1 MSTYSL
7 LFGGV
12 DESFGE
18 TTINLKGMHKG
29 KSCFFKI
36 GGIKHSIF
44 LAKLP
49 GMGKDEFKQFITDN
63 LLSLPINSI
72 IDRVGASGN
81 SNVEDIVQA
90 DFTKE
95 LYEGSY
101 FGFRN
106 KYQYVQFTSSRKSI
120 LQRLFKFDKS
130 NITIGQKSTNLQA
143 GTFIRTSDVNE
154 YSSISGKNL
163 SIILRC
169 KDEFKSLI
177 EFIYEKYTGTRY
189 LVNQEDI
196 NTMKQYIS
204 KIMEIDENFIVF
216 DKNTQSFSKIVAS
229 KFMSEYYI
237 AYCSSNMQNAPDI
250 DKIVRESLKDG
261 VRFSTMNYVTIGI
274 ENGINFN
281 KPFII
286 KNRQLLRKTTENDGL
301 LLKADISL
309 YTTINNIENVEE
321 SDDKT
326 IESLSSYKMITYDL
340 ETYINFSSSLN
351 KPPNTTGYKHDIQD
365 KVSDE
370 LQLQGVPSSTIQ
382 TFGKKLADVIMKPSQ
397 DNNYFLG
404 ENEIICSSII
414 ITNLTGKI
422 ICKKIILNAGTLTN
436 PVNIDKLKRFKNSDL
451 IDQLNQYIES
461 DALHR
466 SELTKEALLISE
478 SDKEIL
484 IPCRDERELI
494 LSMAHEFGRNDI
506 FFINTFN
513 GYDFDER
520 YVIARSIY
528 NSCFVKYLK
537 LSCPILNGDIQSILY
552 NWKFNGTMKSAAESL
567 TNLVQMAYPWKFS
580 IDTKVYVTK
589 MNEDIAKND
598 TGISVSQSLNAML
611 HFWGIQNENGNEAQ
625 KIEMPYTELMEIWRT
640 RNSEG
645 MIEVLEYCIEDSVLT
660 YKLIMAAN
668 VILSYIERAKLSGI
682 ELKRAFF
689 NAIGE
694 IVGAVV
700 YKFYWDNGIAYMD
713 NVDSPFRANELFF
726 RNIGGEVKCFSY
738 GYQQYITAVDAESMY
753 PAQKEANNVDTAAK
767 VLSDCLIN
775 PNFYGLTINK
785 AEAIDDVYGPRIKLY
800 VSIGDQDFLLE
811 DFSVN
816 KQLKLSKKGD
826 QDFQIYSAEAKRLED
841 MSALYIKPTFEYVSE
856 IANEINKNGFVPA
869 KYLELKL
876 DKSNSTVFKRV
887 FFAQNPKDPHTTV
900 SIEYYAPKPQLLT
913 QFRFARKDVKKILAK
928 WKSIYSTLNSL
939 INSARSNSS
948 EFIEIPSTDIE
959 LYNFISDADKLCLSV
974 ELSTSISDTGK
985 LYLPVADHLLA
996 IAREK
1001 KLYYDTKQATFKLIM
1016 NSEYGT
1022 SDSQLFAHYDS
1033 DCPSVVTWCAR
1044 QLIGFCRRSL
1054 TGRVLTIKSEYKDEV
1069 EPLVQR
1075 YNDFIK
1081 KFIVDKPLILDN
1093 ELFNLENIRG
1103 VKTKDG
1109 KNINDESLYIKD
1121 FNGKIA
1127 RLRKEGEEQPIYDPM
1142 NPSVIELDRIVLE
1155 TDTTT
1160 QKELLITSEDK
1171 GDKITYHFLNL
1182 EMVYQDT
1189 DSNYVKSSLIS
1200 ALSKQLLNKEVVDK
1214 EATGKEINILTT
1226 ILGYFNDFF
1235 TVCSAKNINN
1245 FPIKFSFEA
1254 AFYSAYYLGKKHY
1267 FGVKVSPICINK
1279 NPIKPIVDLS
1289 SFKSGMEVSKYFEDN
1304 NIKATGLSVIKR
1316 DTLEIVKIQ
1325 IVKLMGELLNSNTQ
1339 TKDPVEFVL
1348 RAIKSINRDFD
1359 SYPINAFSKKA
1370 QYKVDVKN
1378 NASAYNTNMASICMK
1393 KMVPPGTKLRLVHIN
1408 PCFPYKF
1415 TKEGEMQILALNEF
1429 DNISISNL
1437 KVGDVVFQEKDVK
1450 STCFLYKAYYLSEIT
1465 SKLYEMIMPEI
1476 IGDEIEDLSS
1486 TDIAKR
1492 REEFVENLLKNN
1504 DLKKSFTVNQLYKAI
1519 KDCSADN
1526 TE

>member
-1 MSTYSL
+1 MSAYSL

-49 GMGKDEFKQFITDN
+49 GMSKDEFKQFITDS

-72 IDRVGASGN
+72 IDRIGASGD
-81 SNVEDIVQA
+81 SNVEDVVQA

-143 GTFIRTSDVNE
+143 GTFIRTPDVNE

-177 EFIYEKYTGTRY
+177 EFIYEKYAGTKY

-196 NTMKQYIS
+196 DKMKRHIS
-204 KIMEIDENFIVF
+204 KIMEIDENFIIF
-216 DKNTQSFSKIVAS
+216 DKNSQTFSKIVAS
-229 KFMSEYYI
+229 KFMTEYYK
-237 AYCSSNMQNAPDI
+237 AYCSSNIINAPDI

-274 ENGINFN
+274 ENGVNFN

-309 YTTINNIENVEE
+309 YTTISNIQNVEE
-321 SDDKT
+321 SDDSS

-340 ETYINFSSSLN
+340 ETYINFSSTLN
-351 KPPNTTGYKHDIQD
+351 KPPNTIGYKHEIQD
-365 KVSDE
+365 KISDE
-370 LQLQGVPSSTIQ
+370 LQSQSVQSSTIQ
-382 TFGKKLADVIMKPSQ
+382 SFGKKLADVIMKPSQ
-397 DNNYFLG
+397 DNNFFLG

-422 ICKKIILNAGTLTN
+422 ICKKIILNAGSLTD
-436 PVNIDKLKRFKNSDL
+436 PVNVDKLRRFKDSDL
-451 IDQLNQYIES
+451 IDQLNRYIES
-461 DALHR
+461 DPSDRA
-466 SELTKEALLISE
+466 ELTKEALAISE

-484 IPCRDERELI
+484 VPCRDERELI
-494 LSMAHEFGRNDI
+494 LSMGHEFGRDDV

-537 LSCPILNGDIQSILY
+537 LSCPILNGDIQTILY

-726 RNIGGEVKCFSY
+726 RNIGGEVKCFAY

-775 PNFYGLTINK
+775 PYSYGIRINK
-785 AEAIDDVYGPRIKLY
+785 AEAVDDVYGPRIKLY
-800 VSIGDQDFLLE
+800 VSIGNQDFLLE

-826 QDFQIYSAEAKRLED
+826 QDFQIYTAEARRLED
-841 MSALYIKPTFEYVSE
+841 LSALYIKPTFEYVSE
-856 IANEINKNGFVPA
+856 IADEINKNGFVPE

-876 DKSNSTVFKRV
+876 DKPNSTVFKRV

-913 QFRFARKDVKKILAK
+913 QFRFARKDVKKILSK
-928 WKSIYSTLNSL
+928 WKSIYSTLNTL
-939 INSARSNSS
+939 INSAKSNSS
-948 EFIEIPSTDIE
+948 EFIEIPSNDNE
-959 LYNFISDADKLCLSV
+959 LSKFISDNGKLCLPFES
-974 ELSTSISDTGK
+974 STSDTGR
-985 LYLPVADHLLA
+985 LRLQVADHLLA

-1054 TGRVLTIKSEYKDEV
+1054 TGRVLTIKSEYRDEV

-1075 YNDFIK
+1075 YNDFVK

-1093 ELFNLENIRG
+1093 ELFNFENMRE

-1109 KNINDESLYIKD
+1109 KYVNDESLYIKD

-1127 RLRKEGEEQPIYDPM
+1127 RLRKEGEEQPVYDSAHPIE
-1142 NPSVIELDRIVLE
+1142 IELNRIVLE

-1160 QKELLITSEDK
+1160 QKELLITSEDE

-1200 ALSKQLLNKEVVDK
+1200 ALANRLLNKEVVEK
-1214 EATGKEINILTT
+1214 EAKDKEINILTT

-1245 FPIKFSFEA
+1245 FPIKFSFEG

-1267 FGVKVSPICINK
+1267 FGVKVPPICINK
-1279 NPIKPIVDLS
+1279 SPIKSKVDLS

-1325 IVKLMGELLNSNTQ
+1325 IVKLMGELLNSNSQ
-1339 TKDPVEFVL
+1339 SKNPVDFIL
-1348 RAIKSINRDFD
+1348 RAVKSINRDFD

-1378 NASAYNTNMASICMK
+1378 NASAYNTNMSKICIK
-1393 KMVPPGTKLRLVHIN
+1393 KMVPPGTKLRLIHIN
-1408 PCFPYKF
+1408 PCFPYKL
-1415 TKEGEMQILALNEF
+1415 TEDGEMYIIALKEF

-1476 IGDEIEDLSS
+1476 IGEEIEDLSS
-1486 TDIAKR
+1486 NEIAKR
-1492 REEFVENLLKNN
+1492 REEFVETLLKNN
-1504 DLKKSFTVNQLYKAI
+1504 DLKKSFTVSQLYKAI
-1519 KDCSADN
+1519 KEPFDDDI
-1526 TE
+1526 E

>member
-49 GMGKDEFKQFITDN
+49 GMTRDEFKQFITDN
-63 LLSLPINSI
+63 LLSLPLNSI
-72 IDRVGASGN
+72 VDRVGASGE
-81 SNVEDIVQA
+81 SPVEDFVQA

-106 KYQYVQFTSSRKSI
+106 KYNYVQFTSSRRSL
-120 LQRLFKFDKS
+120 LQRIFKFDKL

-143 GTFIRTSDVNE
+143 GTFIRTADVNE
-154 YSSISGKNL
+154 YASISDKNF
-163 SIILRC
+163 SMILRT
-169 KDEFKSLI
+169 KEVFKSLI
-177 EFIYEKYTGTRY
+177 EFIYEKYTGTKY
-189 LVNQEDI
+189 LVKQEDI
-196 NTMKQYIS
+196 NVMKKHIS
-204 KIMEIDENFIVF
+204 KIMEIDENFIMF

-229 KFMSEYYI
+229 KFMSDYYLT
-237 AYCSSNMQNAPDI
+237 YCSANVLNMTNI
-250 DKIVRESLKDG
+250 DKIVRESLRDG
-261 VRFSTMNYVTIGI
+261 VRFSTMSYVTIGI
-274 ENGINFN
+274 EHGINFN
-281 KPFII
+281 KPFTI
-286 KNRQLLRKTTENDGL
+286 KNRHLLRKTTDNDGL

-309 YTTINNIENVEE
+309 YTTIDNIENVEE
-321 SDDKT
+321 SDDSN
-326 IESLSSYKMITYDL
+326 IESLNSYKMITYDL

-351 KPPNTTGYKHDIQD
+351 KPPSTIGYKHDIQD

-370 LQLQGVPSSTIQ
+370 LQLQGVPSATIQ
-382 TFGKKLADVIMKPSQ
+382 SFGKKLADVIMKPSQ
-397 DNNYFLG
+397 DNNFFLS

-414 ITNLTGKI
+414 ITNLTGRI

-436 PVNIDKLKRFKNSDL
+436 PVNVDKLRRFKDSDL
-451 IDQLNQYIES
+451 IEQLNQYIES
-461 DALHR
+461 DSSNRSLITKNAL
-466 SELTKEALLISE
+466 SIEE

-484 IPCRDERELI
+484 VPCRDERELI
-494 LSMAHEFGRNDI
+494 LSMAHEFGKNDI

-537 LSCPILNGDIQSILY
+537 ISCPILNADIQPILY

-567 TNLVQMAYPWKFS
+567 TNLVQMAYPWRFS

-625 KIEMPYTELMEIWRT
+625 KIEMPYTELMDIWRT
-640 RNSEG
+640 QNSEG

-700 YKFYWDNGIAYMD
+700 YKFYWDNEIAYMD

-726 RNIGGEVKCFSY
+726 RNIGGEVKCFAY

-767 VLSDCLIN
+767 ILSDCLIN
-775 PNFYGLTINK
+775 PKLYGLTINK
-785 AEAIDDVYGPRIKLY
+785 AEAVDDVYGPRIKLY
-800 VSIGDQDFLLE
+800 VSIENKDFLLE

-816 KQLKLSKKGD
+816 KQLKINKKGD
-826 QDFQIYSAEAKRLED
+826 QDFQIYTAEAKRLE
-841 MSALYIKPTFEYVSE
+841 SIGAIYTKPTFDYVSK
-856 IANEINKNGFVPA
+856 IAEEINKTHAVPA
-869 KYLELKL
+869 KYLELTL
-876 DKSNSTVFKRV
+876 DKPNNIVFKRV

-928 WKSIYSTLNSL
+928 WKSIYSTLNTL
-939 INSARSNSS
+939 INSARSNSN
-948 EFIEIPSTDIE
+948 EFIEIPS
-959 LYNFISDADKLCLSV
+959 SDKD
-974 ELSTSISDTGK
+974 LSTFIADQNISTGNIP
-985 LYLPVADHLLA
+985 LSTADHLLA
-996 IAREK
+996 ISREK

-1054 TGRVLTIKSEYKDEV
+1054 TGRVLTIKSEYRDEV

-1075 YNDFIK
+1075 YNDFVR
-1081 KFIVDKPLILDN
+1081 KFTIDKPLVLDN

-1109 KNINDESLYIKD
+1109 KDVNDSSLYIKD
-1121 FNGKIA
+1121 FNGRIA

-1142 NPSVIELDRIVLE
+1142 NPSVIELDKIVLE
-1155 TDTTT
+1155 TNTRT

-1171 GDKITYHFLNL
+1171 GDKVIYHFLNL

-1189 DSNYVKSSLIS
+1189 DSNYVKSSIIS
-1200 ALSKQLLNKEVVDK
+1200 ALAKQLLNKEVVER
-1214 EATGKEINILTT
+1214 EAKGKEINILTT

-1245 FPIKFSFEA
+1245 FPIKFSFEG

-1267 FGVKVSPICINK
+1267 FGVKVPPICINK
-1279 NPIKPIVDLS
+1279 SPIASRVDLS

-1348 RAIKSINRDFD
+1348 RAVKSINRDFD

-1378 NASAYNTNMASICMK
+1378 NASAYNTNMATICSK

-1415 TKEGEMQILALNEF
+1415 TEDGEMHVIALKEF
-1429 DNISISNL
+1429 DNISITNL

-1486 TDIAKR
+1486 TEIARK

-1504 DLKKSFTVNQLYKAI
+1504 NLKQSFTVSKLYEALK
-1519 KDCSADN
+1519 K
-1526 TE
+1526 E

>member
-1 MSTYSL
+1 MSAYSL

-49 GMGKDEFKQFITDN
+49 GMTKDEFKKFITDT
-63 LLSLPINSI
+63 LLSVPLNSI
-72 IDRVGASGN
+72 LERGGASGD
-81 SNVEDIVQA
+81 SNVEDVIQA

-106 KYQYVQFTSSRKSI
+106 KYQYVKFTSSRKSI
-120 LQRLFKFDKS
+120 LQRLFKFDKL
-130 NITIGQKSTNLQA
+130 NITIGQKPTNLQA
-143 GTFIRTSDVNE
+143 GTFIRTPDVKE
-154 YSSISGKNL
+154 YSSQSGKNF
-163 SIILRC
+163 SDILRR
-169 KDEFKSLI
+169 KEDFKSLI
-177 EFIYEKYTGTRY
+177 EFIYEKYTGTKY
-189 LVNQEDI
+189 LVKQDDI
-196 NTMKQYIS
+196 NTMTEHVA
-204 KIMEIDENFIVF
+204 KIMEIDKNFIVF

-229 KFMSEYYI
+229 KFMTDYYN
-237 AYCSSNMQNAPDI
+237 AYCMTNIQNAPDI

-286 KNRQLLRKTTENDGL
+286 KNRQLVRKTTENDGL

-309 YTTINNIENVEE
+309 YTTINNIQNVEE

-340 ETYINFSSSLN
+340 ETYINFSSLMN
-351 KPPNTTGYKHDIQD
+351 KPPSTSGYKTNIQD
-365 KVSDE
+365 RISDE

-382 TFGKKLADVIMKPSQ
+382 AFGKKLANVIMKPSQ
-397 DNNYFLG
+397 DNNFFLG

-422 ICKKIILNAGTLTN
+422 ICKKIILNAAYLTN
-436 PVNIDKLKRFKNSDL
+436 PVDVDKLRRFKNSDL

-461 DALHR
+461 DASHR
-466 SELTKEALLISE
+466 SELTKEALSISE

-484 IPCRDERELI
+484 VPCRDEKELI
-494 LSMAHEFGRNDI
+494 LSMAHEFGRNDV

-537 LSCPILNGDIQSILY
+537 LSCPILDGDIQTILY

-625 KIEMPYTELMEIWRT
+625 KIEMPYTELMDIWKT

-700 YKFYWDNGIAYMD
+700 YKFYWDNEIAYMD

-726 RNIGGEVKCFSY
+726 RNIGGEVKCFAY

-775 PNFYGLTINK
+775 PRLYGITINK
-785 AEAIDDVYGPRIKLY
+785 AEAVDDVYGPRIKLS
-800 VSIGDQDFLLE
+800 VSIGNKDFLLE

-826 QDFQIYSAEAKRLED
+826 QDFQIYTAEARRLED
-841 MSALYIKPTFEYVSE
+841 MSALYIKPTFEYVCG
-856 IANEINKNGFVPA
+856 IADEINKNGFVPA

-876 DKSNSTVFKRV
+876 DKSNGTIFKRV

-928 WKSIYSTLNSL
+928 WKSIYSTLNTL
-939 INSARSNSS
+939 INSAKSKSS
-948 EFIEIPSTDIE
+948 EFIEIPSTDKD
-959 LYNFISDADKLCLSV
+959 LLKFILDTGEQSSPDKLCL
-974 ELSTSISDTGK
+974 
-985 LYLPVADHLLA
+985 PVAEHLLA

-1075 YNDFIK
+1075 YNDFVK

-1093 ELFNLENIRG
+1093 ELFNFENIRG

-1109 KNINDESLYIKD
+1109 KFVNDESLYIKD

-1127 RLRKEGEEQPIYDPM
+1127 RLRKEGEEQPVYDIM
-1142 NPSVIELDRIVLE
+1142 NPYEIELERIVLE

-1160 QKELLITSEDK
+1160 QKELLITSEYK

-1200 ALSKQLLNKEVVDK
+1200 ALAKQLLNKEVVEK
-1214 EATGKEINILTT
+1214 EAKDKEINILTT

-1235 TVCSAKNINN
+1235 TICSAKNINN
-1245 FPIKFSFEA
+1245 FPIKFSFEG

-1267 FGVKVSPICINK
+1267 FGVKVPPICINK
-1279 NPIKPIVDLS
+1279 SPIASRVDLS

-1339 TKDPVEFVL
+1339 AKDPKEFVL
-1348 RAIKSINRDFD
+1348 RAVQSINRDFD
-1359 SYPINAFSKKA
+1359 SYPINTFSKKA

-1378 NASAYNTNMASICMK
+1378 NAAAYNENMSKICIK
-1393 KMVPPGTKLRLVHIN
+1393 KMVPAGTKLRLVHIN
-1408 PCFPYKF
+1408 PCFPYRF
-1415 TKEGEMQILALNEF
+1415 TEEGEMHILSLSEF
-1429 DNISISNL
+1429 DNISITNL

-1476 IGDEIEDLSS
+1476 IGEEIENLSS
-1486 TDIAKR
+1486 SDIAKR
-1492 REEFVENLLKNN
+1492 REDFVEDLLKNN
-1504 DLKKSFTVNQLYKAI
+1504 NLKQAFTVNQLYKI
-1519 KDCSADN
+1519 LKEKNEDD
-1526 TE
+1526 E